1 LNTGLAGPG
10 RNVNGGYELAPVLI
24 FVWILL
30 GAVAVVL
37 VAFFGLIVVWMLL
50 LRRMA
55 RSGIQSWDEL
65 EPEDAELLR

>member
-1 LNTGLAGPG
+1 
-10 RNVNGGYELAPVLI
+10 VLI

-37 VAFFGLIVVWMLL
+37 VAFFGLVVAWMLL

-55 RSGIQSWDEL
+55 LSGIQSWDEL